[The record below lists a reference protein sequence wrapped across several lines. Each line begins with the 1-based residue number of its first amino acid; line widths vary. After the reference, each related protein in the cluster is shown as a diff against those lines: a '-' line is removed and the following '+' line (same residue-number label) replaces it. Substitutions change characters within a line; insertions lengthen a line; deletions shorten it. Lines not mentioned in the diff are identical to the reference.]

1 MARTGDEAGEGL
13 SLHQRIVIV
22 PLAIDPNRGRGF
34 LDDLVS
40 RANADTGANTGAES
54 QLLLDLLDGDDR
66 LKQFLGAVMA
76 NSAYLR
82 DLCLLDP
89 SRLGRILSTDPD
101 TRLVAMIEAARDA
114 RADSEADLMRV
125 LRKLKQELALSLGL
139 ADIAGAIDLDVVTR
153 ALAEFADAAL
163 TAAIRFCLRDLAARG
178 RFEIADPDQP
188 EVNSGLIV
196 LAMGKHG
203 AFELNYSSD
212 IDLIVLFD
220 PAITP
225 MRGGAEAPVEF
236 VRLTKRFV
244 KIMQE
249 RTGDGYVFRTDLRLR
264 PDPGATPVAVSVP
277 GALAYYEALGQ
288 NWERAAL
295 IKARPCAGDIK
306 AGTAFLHEIV
316 PFIWR
321 KYLDFAAIADVH
333 SIKRQIHM
341 HKGHGKIAVAGHNVK
356 LGRGGIREV
365 EFFVQTQ
372 QLIAGGRNPELRG
385 RRTLDMLEKLV
396 ASGWIEEEA
405 RTDLT
410 AAYRFLRGVEHR
422 IQMLNDEQTHL
433 LPQDDE
439 GLLRVAYLCGFETR
453 AAFEANLL
461 VHLQKVQGHYADL
474 FEDEPELASELGN
487 LVFTGDDDDPDTLQT
502 LSGLGYRQPSDAA
515 KVIKAWHFGRYPA
528 MRSTKARE
536 RLTELH
542 PVLISALAKTDN
554 ADAALRAF
562 DAFLAR
568 LPAGVQLFSL
578 LRSNPHLLHM
588 LATVMGSAPRLAET
602 VARRVHVLDAVLDP
616 AFYGSMP
623 SREEFRTGL
632 DLTLLQARYYEEALD
647 RARIFAQEQQFLI
660 GLRLLSDTLSGDQ
673 VGYALARLAEVV
685 VDRILTRVDAHVA
698 ESHGHVPG
706 GNHAVIAM
714 GKLGGEEMTAT
725 SDLDL
730 ILLYDVPED
739 ASQSDGVRPLAISQ
753 YYIRLTQRLVTALS
767 AQTAEGSL
775 YEVDFRLRPSGNA
788 GPLATSLSAFETYQK
803 SEAWTWE
810 HMALTRGRV
819 IAASSPAFADR
830 VTTFLHDTLRQPRD
844 RGKVAA
850 DVAAMRARI
859 EKEKGTKDIWDLK
872 QVAGGL
878 VDIEF
883 IAQFLQLVDGPSH
896 PQILAQNTGE
906 VLARALDA
914 GVIDADVA
922 GTLSTAL
929 RLYHRLTQVMRMTL
943 AGSFKVAEAPRGVV
957 DLLLTASAAPD
968 LRRLE
973 LELSETQQMVRQLF
987 ERLVGPVALP
997 ESPDT
1002 L

>member
-1 MARTGDEAGEGL
+1 MAM
-13 SLHQRIVIV
+13 
-22 PLAIDPNRGRGF
+22 
-34 LDDLVS
+34 
-40 RANADTGANTGAES
+40 TGAEAGATLS
-54 QLLLDLLDGDDR
+54 LSDRIAVVPLSIDPPRSERLVGDLIERAGACDTPAASAVVALLNGDER
-66 LKQFLGAVMA
+66 LRQFLGAVMA

-89 SRLGRILSTDPD
+89 DRLGRILTANPD
-101 TRLVAMIEAARDA
+101 VFAADTILAGREA
-114 RADSEADLMRV
+114 RAEGEADLMRV
-125 LRKLKQELALSLGL
+125 LRKQKQELALCLGL
-139 ADIAGAIDLDVVTR
+139 ADIAGAVDLDVVTR
-153 ALAEFADAAL
+153 GLAEFADAAL

-178 RFEIADPDQP
+178 KFEIANPDRP
-188 EVNSGLIV
+188 EENSGLIV

-212 IDLIVLFD
+212 IDLIVLYD

-264 PDPGATPVAVSVP
+264 PDPGATPVAMSVP

-295 IKARPCAGDIK
+295 IKARPCAGDLK
-306 AGTAFLHEIV
+306 AGDAFLHEIV

-385 RRTLDMLEKLV
+385 RRTLDMLARLV
-396 ASGWIEEEA
+396 TSGWIEEEA
-405 RTDLT
+405 RVDLE
-410 AAYRFLRGVEHR
+410 AAYRFLRSVEHR

-439 GLLRVAYLCGFETR
+439 GLTKVAYLSGFQTR
-453 AAFEANLL
+453 AAFEAKLL
-461 VHLQKVQGHYADL
+461 VHLQKVQRHYAEL

-487 LVFTGDDDDPDTLQT
+487 LVFTGDDDDPDTMQT
-502 LSGLGYRQPSDAA
+502 LSSLGYRQPSDAA

-623 SREEFRTGL
+623 SLEEFRTGL
-632 DLTLLQARYYEEALD
+632 DLTLAQARYYEEALD

-685 VDRILTRVDAHVA
+685 VERLLARVDAHVA

-706 GNHAVIAM
+706 GNYAVIAM

-730 ILLYDVPED
+730 ILLYDVPEG
-739 ASQSDGVRPLAISQ
+739 ASQSDGARPLAVSQ

-767 AQTAEGSL
+767 AQTAEGTL

-788 GPLATSLSAFETYQK
+788 GPLATSLTAFETYQK

-819 IAASSPAFADR
+819 IAASSPAFSDR
-830 VTTFLHDTLRQPRD
+830 VTRFLHETLRQPRD
-844 RGKVAA
+844 RARIAA

-859 EKEKGTKDIWDLK
+859 EKEKGTKDVWDLK

-883 IAQFLQLVDGPSH
+883 IAQYLQLVEGHSH
-896 PQILAQNTGE
+896 PQIRSQNTGE

-922 GTLSTAL
+922 GTLSSAL
-929 RLYHRLTQVMRMTL
+929 RLYHRLTQVLRMTL
-943 AGSFKVAEAPRGVV
+943 AGSFKVSEAPRGVV

-968 LRRLE
+968 LARLE
-973 LELSETQQMVRQLF
+973 LEMADTQQSVRRLF
-987 ERLVGPVALP
+987 EQIIGPVALP
-997 ESPDT
+997 EAPDAS
-1002 L
+1002 

>member
-1 MARTGDEAGEGL
+1 MALTGAEAGESL

-22 PLAIDPNRGRGF
+22 PLAIDQDRGLG
-34 LDDLVS
+34 LLEDLAS
-40 RANADTGANTGAES
+40 RANADTTPES
-54 QLLLDLLDGDDR
+54 QRLLELLGRDPR
-66 LKQFLGAVMA
+66 LKPFLGAVMA

-89 SRLGRILSTDPD
+89 ARLGRILSSDPD
-101 TRLVAMIEAARDA
+101 ARIAAMIAAARDA

-295 IKARPCAGDIK
+295 IKARPCAGDLK
-306 AGTAFLHEIV
+306 AGDAFLHEIV

-410 AAYRFLRGVEHR
+410 DAYRFLRGVEHR

-453 AAFEANLL
+453 AAFEAKLL
-461 VHLQKVQGHYADL
+461 VHLQNVQRHYADL

-515 KVIKAWHFGRYPA
+515 KVVKAWHFGRYPA

-632 DLTLLQARYYEEALD
+632 DLTLAQARYYEEALD

-730 ILLYDVPED
+730 ILLYDVPEG
-739 ASQSDGVRPLAISQ
+739 ASQSDGARPLAVSQ
-753 YYIRLTQRLVTALS
+753 FYIRLTQRLVTALS

-788 GPLATSLSAFETYQK
+788 GPLATSLTAFETYQK

-819 IAASSPAFADR
+819 IAASSTAFADK

-844 RGKVAA
+844 RAKIAA
-850 DVAAMRARI
+850 DVSAMRARI

-883 IAQFLQLVDGPSH
+883 IAQFLQLVEGPSH

-906 VLARALDA
+906 VLARALEA
-914 GVIDADVA
+914 GVIDADIA
-922 GTLSTAL
+922 GTLSSAL
-929 RLYHRLTQVMRMTL
+929 RLYHRLTQVLRMTL

-973 LELSETQQMVRQLF
+973 LELSETQQAVRELF
-987 ERLVGPVALP
+987 ERLVGPVAVP
-997 ESPDT
+997 ESPDAI
-1002 L
+1002 